1 MVSQTTRVA
10 VALSA
15 LAVTTGVILYKTRKP
30 HQPSISRS
38 QFLEIMTKISQ
49 SAFEILFEY
58 AQMAARVEAASG
70 HRQPFTDSKTV
81 RSNDP
86 YLREC
91 LSEAQSRILSQHNV
105 TERDLMSFEKSVK
118 SDPQVASVL
127 NSIPDMFN
135 AYCEGRFPVLST
147 VAIPSDIS
155 DEDLLRKLEES
166 LSRNTQL
173 EISLKNLVS
182 VRINESENF
191 RDHLS
196 MLIVNIQNSLR
207 ARLPS

>member
-1 MVSQTTRVA
+1 MVSQTARVA

-15 LAVTTGVILYKTRKP
+15 LAVTTGFILYKTRKT
-30 HQPSISRS
+30 HQSSISRS
-38 QFLEIMTKISQ
+38 QFLEIMTGISH

-70 HRQPFTDSKTV
+70 PRQPFTDTKNV

-91 LSEAQSRILSQHNV
+91 LSEAQSRILAQHNV
-105 TERDLMSFEKSVK
+105 TERDLMNFEKSVK
-118 SDPQVASVL
+118 NDSEVAGIL
-127 NSIPDMFN
+127 RSIPDMFN

-147 VAIPSDIS
+147 LALPSDIS
-155 DEDLLRKLEES
+155 DDDLLRRLEES
-166 LSRNTQL
+166 LSSKTQL

-182 VRINESENF
+182 ARINESENF